1 MKYFFAVLIMR
12 SPHIWPEV
20 EEVLVCEEAHVSWW
34 PKSLVVPE
42 EDGSLSGHVW
52 KNVGEQG
59 YVNVSRWLRVGQ
71 HKVLGVGVVGG
82 RGGGVV
88 FRIIIIQ

>member
-1 MKYFFAVLIMR
+1 M
-12 SPHIWPEV
+12 
-20 EEVLVCEEAHVSWW
+20 
-34 PKSLVVPE
+34 VPE

-52 KNVGEQG
+52 KNVGKQG

-88 FRIIIIQ
+88 F